1 MFWMFVSNKQYNRF
15 WEIDFLR
22 GIAIV
27 MMVIYHILFDLNFF
41 DVYSINLHSIPF
53 RLFLYPIGT
62 TFLLLVGISLTLSY
76 ERAKG
81 KISEKKLLIKFLFR
95 GLEIFGFGIIITI
108 ITWILIPEKFIIFG
122 VLHCIGISI
131 ILAYP
136 FLQIRIPNLLIGI
149 VFVILGIDLRT
160 MVFDFNFLV
169 WLGFVPSEFST
180 IDYFPLLPWF
190 GVVLI
195 GIFIGKTLYPNH
207 ARKFELPDLS
217 RYKSINFFCFLGKH
231 SLVIY
236 LIHQPILLGI
246 IYLFSP
252 LCL

>member
-1 MFWMFVSNKQYNRF
+1 MFVSNKQSNRF

-22 GIAIV
+22 GIATI
-27 MMVIYHILFDLNFF
+27 MMISYHILFDLNFF
-41 DVYSINLHSIPF
+41 DIYSINLHSFPF

-76 ERAKG
+76 ARAQQT
-81 KISEKKLLIKFLFR
+81 ISTEQLPIKFLLR
-95 GLEIFGFGIIITI
+95 GLKIFGFGMIITI
-108 ITWILIPEKFIIFG
+108 ITWILIPDAFIIFG
-122 VLHCIGISI
+122 ILHCIGISI

-136 FLQIRIPNLLIGI
+136 FLQLRIANLFIGI
-149 VFVILGIDLRT
+149 VFILLGIVLRT
-160 MVFDFNFLV
+160 MVFEFNWLL
-169 WLGFVPSEFST
+169 WLGFPPTDFST

-195 GIFIGKTLYPNH
+195 GIFIGRTLYPGYN
-207 ARKFELPDLS
+207 RKFELPDLS
-217 RYKSINFFCFLGKH
+217 AYKLINFLCFLGKH

-236 LIHQPILLGI
+236 LLHQPILVGI

-252 LCL
+252 VGL

>member
-1 MFWMFVSNKQYNRF
+1 MFVNNKQSNRF

-22 GIAIV
+22 GIAII
-27 MMVIYHILFDLNFF
+27 MMIIYHILFDLNFF
-41 DVYSINLHSIPF
+41 DIYSINLHSFPF

-76 ERAKG
+76 ARSQQTIPTKQL
-81 KISEKKLLIKFLFR
+81 SIKFLLR
-95 GLEIFGFGIIITI
+95 GLKIFGFGIVITI
-108 ITWILIPEKFIIFG
+108 ITWILIPENFIIFG

-136 FLQIRIPNLLIGI
+136 FLQLRIPNLFIGI
-149 VFVILGIDLRT
+149 VFILSGIALRT
-160 MVFDFNFLV
+160 TVFEFNWLV
-169 WLGFVPSEFST
+169 WLGFIPSGFST

-195 GIFIGKTLYPNH
+195 GIFIGKTLYPNYN
-207 ARKFELPDLS
+207 RKFELSDLS
-217 RYKSINFFCFLGKH
+217 RYKPVNFLCFLGKH

-236 LIHQPILLGI
+236 LIHQPILMGI

-252 LCL
+252 VGL

>member
-1 MFWMFVSNKQYNRF
+1 MFVSNKLYNRF

-22 GIAIV
+22 GIAII
-27 MMVIYHILFDLNFF
+27 MMISYHILFDLKFF
-41 DVYSINLHSIPF
+41 GIWDTNLHSLSF

-76 ERAKG
+76 SRAQKTIPT
-81 KISEKKLLIKFLFR
+81 KQLPIKFLLR
-95 GLEIFGFGIIITI
+95 GLKIFGFGMIITI
-108 ITWILIPEKFIIFG
+108 ITWILLPDAFIIFG
-122 VLHCIGISI
+122 ILHCIGISI

-136 FLQIRIPNLLIGI
+136 FLQLRIPNLFIGI
-149 VFVILGIDLRT
+149 VFILSGIILRT
-160 MVFDFNFLV
+160 MVFEFNWLV
-169 WLGFVPSEFST
+169 WLGFPPTDFST

-195 GIFIGKTLYPNH
+195 GIFIGRTLYPGYN
-207 ARKFELPDLS
+207 RTFELPDLS
-217 RYKSINFFCFLGKH
+217 VYKLINFLCFLGKH

-236 LIHQPILLGI
+236 LLHQPILVGI

-252 LCL
+252 VGL

>member
-1 MFWMFVSNKQYNRF
+1 MKNKQSNRF

-22 GIAIV
+22 GIAII
-27 MMVIYHILFDLNFF
+27 MMIGYHILFDLKFF
-41 DVYSINLHSIPF
+41 GIWDIDLFSLPF

-76 ERAKG
+76 ARAQQT
-81 KISEKKLLIKFLFR
+81 ISTEQLPIKFILR
-95 GLEIFGFGIIITI
+95 GLKIFGFGMIITI
-108 ITWILIPEKFIIFG
+108 ITWILLPDAFIIFG
-122 VLHCIGISI
+122 ILHCIGISI

-136 FLQIRIPNLLIGI
+136 FLQLRIPNLFIGI
-149 VFVILGIDLRT
+149 VFILSGIALRT
-160 MVFDFNFLV
+160 MVFEFNWLV
-169 WLGFVPSEFST
+169 WLGFIPSGFST

-195 GIFIGKTLYPNH
+195 GIFIGRTLYPGYNH
-207 ARKFELPDLS
+207 TFELPDLS
-217 RYKSINFFCFLGKH
+217 VYRPINFLCFLGKH

-236 LIHQPILLGI
+236 LLHQPILVGI

-252 LCL
+252 VGL

>member
-1 MFWMFVSNKQYNRF
+1 MSNKSSNRF

-22 GIAIV
+22 GIAIIL
-27 MMVIYHILFDLNFF
+27 MITYHILFDLNFF
-41 DVYSINLHSIPF
+41 NVYSINLHLLPF
-53 RLFLYPIGT
+53 RLFLYPTGT

-76 ERAKG
+76 ARSQK
-81 KISEKKLLIKFLFR
+81 KIPTKKLPLKFFLR
-95 GLEIFGFGIIITI
+95 GLKIFGFGIIITI
-108 ITWILIPEKFIIFG
+108 ITWFLVPESFIIFG

-136 FLQIRIPNLLIGI
+136 FLQIRIPNLIIGI
-149 VFVILGIDLRT
+149 VFILSGIALRT
-160 MVFDFNFLV
+160 MVFDFNWLV
-169 WLGFVPSEFST
+169 WLGFAPSGFST

-207 ARKFELPDLS
+207 NRKFELSDLS
-217 RYKSINFFCFLGKH
+217 RYKPINSLCFLGRH

-236 LIHQPILLGI
+236 LLHQPILIGI
-246 IYLFSP
+246 IYL
-252 LCL
+252 LLK